1 MKRVFASVEEAKRAL
16 TMDKL
21 ASVWFSATKVTV
33 HTAHG
38 TGVFPVEEW
47 RKAEGPRPSVEQQ

>member
-1 MKRVFASVEEAKRAL
+1 MFASVEEAKRAL